1 MIYTIGSREITGP
14 VEINANTLT
23 KEENELLYEIF
34 RKGLGHVPN
43 DVIYKG
49 TISLSY
55 NLRRTMTWEEE
66 IEHEKVKIAELMRKA
81 GGVKE

>member
-23 KEENELLYEIF
+23 REENELLYEIF
-34 RKGLGHVPN
+34 RKGLGHVPS
-43 DVIYKG
+43 DVRYKG

-55 NLRRTMTWEEE
+55 DVRRSKTVYEE
-66 IEHEKVKIAELMRKA
+66 IEDSKMRIAEAMRRA
-81 GGVKE
+81 GEVKE

>member
-23 KEENELLYEIF
+23 REENELLYEIF
-34 RKGLGHVPN
+34 RKGLGRVPS
-43 DVIYKG
+43 DVCYKG
-49 TISLSY
+49 SVSLSY
-55 NLRRTMTWEEE
+55 DFKRTMTMEEE
-66 IEHEKVKIAELMRKA
+66 IEREKVKLAECMRKA